1 MDCRI
6 FSELLVPF
14 MVLLLGSQLV
24 NGFATD
30 KCSHE
35 ELTGQIVKT
44 IKCSDYSNNKLVDVV
59 MNLCMEIK
67 ETKDLERLW
76 IGGCQVAL
84 DYLTSQMQCAI
95 PMANNCFDDKITGLV
110 SEAATIF
117 EENCASQNVFEIFSK
132 LQRNFGA
139 LAVMVQKELA
149 PSPMQ
154 HLATSFKFDK
164 QCSLADLGKKMSN
177 ALGCIDESFEW
188 WSNNPYPKPSACST
202 LDETLKSCL
211 KPNRCVSE
219 REIGLIREL
228 MYTTYH
234 EFMKTLVKS
243 HSGKT
248 TCNFKDILG
257 GDDMKDTMKML
268 NGHWDMS
275 ELGTR
280 FGQDS
285 SSIKSKIIDMMIKD
299 YKTESCQNK
308 LREFSFIPLNL
319 DPSIPLNPNPLSN
332 LDQSF
337 WQ

>member
-67 ETKDLERLW
+67 ETKDLERFW

-154 HLATSFKFDK
+154 HLANSFKFDK
-164 QCSLADLGKKMSN
+164 YWCTLVELYEKMSN
-177 ALGCIDESFEW
+177 AAHRIELNSRHC
-188 WSNNPYPKPSACST
+188 CSELKT
-202 LDETLKSCL
+202 CVLDHQNCQNETL
-211 KPNRCVSE
+211 N
-219 REIGLIREL
+219 
-228 MYTTYH
+228 
-234 EFMKTLVKS
+234 
-243 HSGKT
+243 
-248 TCNFKDILG
+248 
-257 GDDMKDTMKML
+257 
-268 NGHWDMS
+268 
-275 ELGTR
+275 
-280 FGQDS
+280 
-285 SSIKSKIIDMMIKD
+285 
-299 YKTESCQNK
+299 
-308 LREFSFIPLNL
+308 
-319 DPSIPLNPNPLSN
+319 
-332 LDQSF
+332 DQSPRKIVMF
-337 WQ
+337 SIFKKYAV